1 MLWMLRLLQFL
12 KQTETELVEQ
22 EDNEA
27 YDTVL
32 PPYVVSIT
40 LKRIKKKGFKQI
52 HCARVDHKEKVSGI
66 PT

>member
-40 LKRIKKKGFKQI
+40 LKRIKKKRIQANTL
-52 HCARVDHKEKVSGI
+52 C
-66 PT
+66 